1 MANTLINNKVLGQS
15 IGARLPGLLK
25 FGAVAV
31 VETELIGQAGD
42 TVKVDTFAYIGEAA
56 DVAEGT
62 AIPVADIVETTK
74 DVVIKKA
81 GKGVALTDE
90 EVKRKGPMVVAEVE
104 KQIEMSVKDKIDSDC
119 YTALSGSTLKKTL
132 LGKLTFEDI
141 VTARAL
147 FLDED
152 EVPCALYIN
161 PAQEAD
167 VLLATGFIPAT
178 ALGDQFKL
186 DGTIGRLGGA
196 DIIKSIKV
204 KKVGAAYKNILVKAD
219 ALGIKLG
226 NALLIEDDR
235 DKSKQITT
243 YYASEM
249 YVPYIKNDAGV
260 VTITT
265 KEA

>member
-1 MANTLINNKVLGQS
+1 MANTLINNKVLGET
-15 IGARLPGLLK
+15 IAATLPGLLK

-31 VETELIGQAGD
+31 METELVGQAGD
-42 TVKVDTFAYIGEAA
+42 TIKVDKFSYIGEAA

-62 AIPVADIVETTK
+62 AIPVKDLVQTTK

-81 GKGVALTDE
+81 GTGVQLTDE
-90 EVKRKGPMVVAEVE
+90 EVKRKGTMVVTEVE
-104 KQIEMSVKDKIDSDC
+104 RQIGMAVKDKIDSDC
-119 YTALSGSTLKKTL
+119 YTALSGSTLKTTL
-132 LGKLTFEDI
+132 LGKLTFDDI
-141 VTARAL
+141 VKARAL

-167 VLLATGFIPAT
+167 VLLAPGFIPAT
-178 ALGDQFKL
+178 ALGDEFRL
-186 DGTIGRLGGA
+186 DGSIGRLGGA
-196 DIIKSIKV
+196 DIIKSIKI
-204 KKVGAAYKNILVKAD
+204 KKVGTAYKNVLVKAA

-226 NALLIEDDR
+226 NSLLIEDER

-249 YVPYIKNDAGV
+249 YVPYIKDDAAV

>member
-1 MANTLINNKVLGQS
+1 MANTLINNKVLGET
-15 IGARLPGLLK
+15 IGAKLPGLLK

-31 VETELIGQAGD
+31 IETELVGQAGD
-42 TVKVDTFAYIGEAA
+42 TIKVDKFSYIGEAA

-62 AIPVADIVETTK
+62 AIPVKDLAQTTK
-74 DVVIKKA
+74 DVVLKKA
-81 GKGVALTDE
+81 GTGVKLTDE
-90 EVKRKGPMVVAEVE
+90 EVKRKGQMVVSEVE
-104 KQIEMSVKDKIDSDC
+104 KQIEMAVKDKVDSDC
-119 YTALSGSTLKKTL
+119 YTSLVASTLKVTL
-132 LGKLTFEDI
+132 PGKLNFDGI
-141 VTARAL
+141 VKARAL

-178 ALGDQFKL
+178 ALGDQFIL
-186 DGTIGRLGGA
+186 DGSIGRLGGA
-196 DIIKSIKV
+196 DVIKSIKV
-204 KKVGAAYKNILVKAD
+204 KKVGSAYKNILVKAD

-226 NALLIEDDR
+226 NELLIEDER
-235 DKSKQITT
+235 NKSTQVTT

-265 KEA
+265 NEV

>member
-1 MANTLINNKVLGQS
+1 MANTLINNKVLGET
-15 IGARLPGLLK
+15 IGAKLPGLLK

-31 VETELIGQAGD
+31 IETELIGQAGD
-42 TVKVDTFAYIGEAA
+42 TVKVDTYSYIGEAA

-62 AIPVADIVETTK
+62 AIPVSDIAQTTK

-81 GKGVALTDE
+81 GKGVKLTDE
-90 EVKRKGPMVVAEVE
+90 EVKRKGTAVVAEVE

-119 YTALSGSTLKKTL
+119 YTALSGSTLKTTL
-132 LGKLTFEDI
+132 LGKLTYDDI
-141 VTARAL
+141 VKARAL
-147 FLDED
+147 FLDEN

-167 VLLATGFIPAT
+167 VLLAPGFISAT
-178 ALGDQFKL
+178 ALGDEFRL
-186 DGTIGRLGGA
+186 DGSIGRLGGA
-196 DIIKSIKV
+196 DIIKSIKI
-204 KKVGAAYKNILVKAD
+204 KKVGSAYKNVLVKAA

-226 NALLIEDDR
+226 NSLLIEDER
-235 DKSKQITT
+235 NKGTQVTT

-249 YVPYIKNDAGV
+249 YVPYIKDDAAV

>member
-1 MANTLINNKVLGQS
+1 MPNTLINNKVLGET
-15 IGARLPGLLK
+15 IGAKLPGLLK

-31 VETELIGQAGD
+31 NETELVGQAGD
-42 TVKVDTFAYIGEAA
+42 TIKVDKYAYVGEAA

-62 AIPVADIVETTK
+62 PIPVKDLAQSTK
-74 DVVIKKA
+74 DIVIKKA
-81 GKGVALTDE
+81 GVGVKLTDE
-90 EVKRKGPMVVAEVE
+90 EVKRKGNEVVTEVE
-104 KQIEMSVKDKIDSDC
+104 KQIEMAVKDKVDSDC
-119 YTALSGSTLKKTL
+119 YAALAGSTLKTTL
-132 LGKLTFEDI
+132 LGKLTFADI
-141 VTARAL
+141 VAARAL

-167 VLLATGFIPAT
+167 VLLAPGFIPAT
-178 ALGDQFKL
+178 ALGDQFRL

-196 DIIKSIKV
+196 DIIRSIKV
-204 KKVGAAYKNILVKAD
+204 KKVGAAYKNVLVKAE

-226 NALLIEDDR
+226 KALMIEEDR
-235 DKSKQITT
+235 NKSTQVTT
-243 YYASEM
+243 WYASEM

>member
-1 MANTLINNKVLGQS
+1 MPNTLINNKVLGET
-15 IGARLPGLLK
+15 IGAKLPGLLK
-25 FGAVAV
+25 FGAVAA
-31 VETELIGQAGD
+31 EESELVGQAGD
-42 TVKVDTFAYIGEAA
+42 TIKVDKYAYIGEAV

-62 AIPVADIVETTK
+62 PIPVKDLAQSTK

-81 GKGVALTDE
+81 GVGVKLTDE
-90 EVKRKGPMVVAEVE
+90 EVKRKGQEVVTEVE
-104 KQIEMSVKDKIDSDC
+104 KQIEMAVKDKVDSDC
-119 YTALSGSTLKKTL
+119 YTALAGSTLKVTL
-132 LGKLTFEDI
+132 LGKLTFADI
-141 VTARAL
+141 VAARAL

-167 VLLATGFIPAT
+167 VLLAPGFIPAT
-178 ALGDQFKL
+178 ALGDQFRL

-204 KKVGAAYKNILVKAD
+204 KKVGAAYKNVLVKAE

-226 NALLIEDDR
+226 KALMIEEDR
-235 DKSKQITT
+235 NKSTQVTT
-243 YYASEM
+243 WYASEM
-249 YVPYIKNDAGV
+249 FVPYIKNDAGV